1 MIRIRFAALVTSIV
15 LPLGGCG
22 GGADGTGNGNGP
34 QPGASSRYLYVSSY
48 SDASAGVVSGQIYG
62 YTFDPG
68 ANSLSEVGG
77 SPFPGS
83 TPGPSIPSL
92 GR

>member
-22 GGADGTGNGNGP
+22 GVLTAV
-34 QPGASSRYLYVSSY
+34 A
-48 SDASAGVVSGQIYG
+48 GQIYG
-62 YTFDPG
+62 YKFDPA
-68 ANSLSEVGG
+68 ANSLSEVVG

-92 GR
+92 GH